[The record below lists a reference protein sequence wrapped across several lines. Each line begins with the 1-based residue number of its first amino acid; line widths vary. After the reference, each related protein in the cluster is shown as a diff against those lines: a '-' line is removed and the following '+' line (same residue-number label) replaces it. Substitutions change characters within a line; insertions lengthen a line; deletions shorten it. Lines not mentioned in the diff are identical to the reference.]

1 MFTGSFEILNE
12 IYKNEGLRGLYVGSG
27 GMLLREIPFNSLQ
40 MAFYS
45 SLKDLSSSKIE
56 IIRILPLL
64 SSPLFTSAFLGVVA
78 SFLAAILT
86 QPADVIKTRLMAE
99 KNRNSNVFKELN
111 EIIKTDGVGGLYVG
125 LTPRILLCTVGG
137 LLYFLISDTVN
148 NSFTI
153 LHPP

>member
-1 MFTGSFEILNE
+1 MIFIGSFEILDE

-45 SLKDLSSSKIE
+45 SLKDLPLSKIE
-56 IIRILPLL
+56 IITSSIFL
-64 SSPLFTSAFLGVVA
+64 SSHLFTSAFLGVVA

-111 EIIKTDGVGGLYVG
+111 EIIKTDGFGGLYVG
-125 LTPRILLCTVGG
+125 LAPRILLCTVGG

-148 NSFTI
+148 NSFNI
-153 LHPP
+153 HPP

>member
-1 MFTGSFEILNE
+1 LIFIGSFEILDV

-45 SLKDLSSSKIE
+45 SLKDLPLSKIE
-56 IIRILPLL
+56 IITSSTFL
-64 SSPLFTSAFLGVVA
+64 SSHLFTSAFLGVVA

-111 EIIKTDGVGGLYVG
+111 EVIKTDGVGGLYVG
-125 LTPRILLCTVGG
+125 LAPRILLCTVGG

-148 NSFTI
+148 NSFSI
-153 LHPP
+153 HPP

>member
-1 MFTGSFEILNE
+1 MFIGSFEILDE

-45 SLKDLSSSKIE
+45 SLKDLPLSKIE
-56 IIRILPLL
+56 IITSLPLL
-64 SSPLFTSAFLGVVA
+64 TSHLFTSAFLGVVA

-125 LTPRILLCTVGG
+125 LAPRILLCTVGG

-148 NSFTI
+148 NSFNI
-153 LHPP
+153 HPP